1 MAFEIPNYFLADLGP
16 EAEFTTQMVTEAC
29 LTLRRNGERYLASRE
44 TSSIVRILAITAEN
58 WLEEDYP
65 FRKIALERGP
75 EETGFDR
82 EILRAGLDHFFEQ
95 LTGENLEDLL
105 MQELGHLKRLDRPC
119 AARCE
124 AGANKESLVT
134 GPTLITHYA
143 AGNVPAPA
151 LMSMALGLLAR
162 SAQFVKCARG
172 ASFIPRLFAHSL
184 YNTDA
189 KLGSC
194 LEVAEWK
201 GGRLKHLEE
210 VLHQHS
216 ECVTATGS
224 DETLDAIR
232 RRLPARTRFLG
243 YGHQVSFGYVTREMV
258 DGYQAKRLVR
268 AAADDVVAWNQ
279 LGCLSPHVFYV
290 ENDGKDQALQFAE
303 LLADELEKRERTT
316 PRGAVPKKA
325 AAEIASRRALYDVR
339 SAHLPETVRHW
350 CSEGST
356 AWTVVYENDPL
367 FQLSCL
373 NRFIYVKAVP
383 GLDDVFKGA
392 EMVREHVSTV
402 GLAAAE
408 DEKEDLALRLARW
421 GATRI
426 CPIGRMQRPPLTWR
440 HDGRPLLGDLVRWTD
455 WEQ

>member
-29 LTLRRNGERYLASRE
+29 LTLRRNSERYLASRE
-44 TSSIVRILAITAEN
+44 TAAIVRILSLTAEN

-65 FRKIALERGP
+65 FRQIALERGP
-75 EETGFDR
+75 EETGFS
-82 EILRAGLDHFFEQ
+82 RATLKTGLDHFFEQ
-95 LTGENLEDLL
+95 LSGENLEDLL
-105 MQELGHLKRLDRPC
+105 QQELGHLKRLDRPC

-134 GPTLITHYA
+134 GPALMAHYA
-143 AGNVPAPA
+143 AGNLPIPAM
-151 LMSMALGLLAR
+151 MSMVLGLLVR

-184 YNTDA
+184 YATDA
-189 KLGSC
+189 KVGSC
-194 LEVAEWK
+194 IEIAEWK
-201 GGRLKHLEE
+201 GGGQKHLED

-224 DETLDAIR
+224 DEALAAIR
-232 RRLPARTRFLG
+232 DRLPAKTRFLG
-243 YGHQVSFGYVTREMV
+243 YGHQVSFGYVSKEAMS
-258 DGYQAKRLVR
+258 GYQVKRLIR
-268 AAADDVVAWNQ
+268 AAADDVVAWDQ

-290 ENDGKDQALQFAE
+290 ENDGKEQALQFAE
-303 LLADELEKRERTT
+303 LLAAELEKREASM
-316 PRGAVPKKA
+316 PRGEVSKRA
-325 AAEIASRRALYDVR
+325 AADIASRRSLYDVR

-356 AWTVVYENDPL
+356 AWTVVYEADTL

-373 NRFIYVKAVP
+373 NRFIYVKATP
-383 GLDDVFKGA
+383 TLDDVFKGA
-392 EMVREHVSTV
+392 EMVRDHVSTV

-408 DEKEDLALRLARW
+408 DEKEELAVRFARW

-426 CPIGRMQRPPLTWR
+426 CPIGRMQKPPLTWR